1 MKTRITKIAIYIV
14 RDILSA
20 VYFLLKLLP
29 SDGRKIVFCSRQS
42 NDIPLDFQLI
52 QKELDKTGDI
62 RYVNICCHIGQ
73 KTVDYFRFFTATVKS
88 MYHLATS
95 KVCVLDSYWPVASI
109 LNHKRQLVIIQTWHA
124 LGKIKKSGYQTLG
137 KKSGRKK
144 EYAELLKMHRNYDYV
159 IAGAPIWNRCYCES
173 FDIDEN
179 KILNYGLPRI
189 DYLIE
194 TEEENKKRFFREYP
208 QMEGKKIILYA
219 PTFRRNM
226 RSGWE
231 KIVEAVKD
239 TEYVLVI
246 KKHPGEKNF
255 VKRNAPN
262 VYYMDHWKT
271 IDLIAVCDCF
281 ITDYSASALEAA
293 VLSKPTYYWIY
304 DYDEY
309 VENNG
314 LNFEIRE
321 KAAER
326 ASGDIEEI
334 MDFIGRDVCSRQTMA
349 DFRQKYL
356 PEELGRSTELL
367 GELIKGI
374 IDDTYEKNRDNG
386 RWERNEMEELH
397 GHSKTFRSGKRRRAY
412 SQNR

>member
-1 MKTRITKIAIYIV
+1 
-14 RDILSA
+14 
-20 VYFLLKLLP
+20 
-29 SDGRKIVFCSRQS
+29 
-42 NDIPLDFQLI
+42 
-52 QKELDKTGDI
+52 
-62 RYVNICCHIGQ
+62 
-73 KTVDYFRFFTATVKS
+73 
-88 MYHLATS
+88 
-95 KVCVLDSYWPVASI
+95 
-109 LNHKRQLVIIQTWHA
+109 
-124 LGKIKKSGYQTLG
+124 
-137 KKSGRKK
+137 
-144 EYAELLKMHRNYDYV
+144 
-159 IAGAPIWNRCYCES
+159 
-173 FDIDEN
+173 
-179 KILNYGLPRI
+179 
-189 DYLIE
+189 
-194 TEEENKKRFFREYP
+194 
-208 QMEGKKIILYA
+208 
-219 PTFRRNM
+219 
-226 RSGWE
+226 
-231 KIVEAVKD
+231 
-239 TEYVLVI
+239 
-246 KKHPGEKNF
+246 
-255 VKRNAPN
+255 
-262 VYYMDHWKT
+262 MDHWKT

-321 KAAER
+321 KVAER

-334 MDFIGRDVCSRQTMA
+334 MDFIGRDVCNRQIMA